1 MPWSINDVRW
11 ARHVTSPAI
20 DDVTSDVTSPRN
32 ERFTGCSRGVMLD
45 LCCVMSPLPSGT
57 AAQMTIRWWWTNKPI
72 YRIQTVTLNTA
83 DGRSKAFI
91 YSYSNIRLN
100 KSRHAVR
107 LMYVIELYISFFWC
121 WFLLYFLFSSFYH
134 IMMNKDVYICKLSPA
149 TLAF

>member
-57 AAQMTIRWWWTNKPI
+57 AAQMTIRWWWANKPI
-72 YRIQTVTLNTA
+72 YRIQTVTLTLQTPIESFHLFVFEYSFKQVETCSEA
-83 DGRSKAFI
+83 D
-91 YSYSNIRLN
+91 
-100 KSRHAVR
+100 VR
-107 LMYVIELYISFFWC
+107 YRTVHFFFWC